1 MSPRLGPAS
10 PPGVGSRGWRPSFRR
25 SPPLKRWSAAPNF
38 PALAVVESTLG
49 NVELRLGLRVLEDPA
64 RAGRLEVLSSQY
76 QLTLRI
82 TVPADGAGQLDWTL
96 EPGGGDASARAQVID
111 FLIAL
116 SGDGLLTITD
126 SELGSLVQVR
136 LSAIPFDPTLAE
148 ERRFLADVMVVE
160 GWSGYRLHLPTELGR
175 EDATAITE
183 FAARVRE
190 PVIRV
195 GVKGEGTANFR
206 ERPEGDLEIPYRDQ
220 LYQEILGL
228 EVPLGE
234 IELTAIA
241 EVTSIE
247 SSEEGF
253 SVSFAIPELW
263 HEVKLLPPRGR
274 TSVVERN
281 RIDRGEL
288 PKRRTESTRPAAPR
302 TAVEERCWQRPV
314 GKSAV
319 EEERLQD
326 EVRRLWPA

>member
-1 MSPRLGPAS
+1 MEAELPALA
-10 PPGVGSRGWRPSFRR
+10 PAEALERR
-25 SPPLKRWSAAPNF
+25 AEF
-38 PALAVVESTLG
+38 PAQAVVESTLG
-49 NVELRLGLRVLEDPA
+49 NVELRLGLRVLEDAA
-64 RAGRLEVLSSQY
+64 RAGRLEVLASQY

-111 FLIAL
+111 FLTAL

-126 SELGSLVQVR
+126 PEFGSLVQVR
-136 LSAIPFDPTLAE
+136 LFASPPDPTLAE

-160 GWSGYRLHLPTELGR
+160 GWSGYRLHLPTELGP
-175 EDATAITE
+175 EDATAIAE
-183 FAARVRE
+183 FAARVRK

-195 GVKGEGTANFR
+195 GIKGEGVANLR
-206 ERPEGDLEIPYRDQ
+206 ERPEGDLELPYRDQ
-220 LYQEILGL
+220 LYQEILDL
-228 EVPLGE
+228 EVPLGD

-247 SSEEGF
+247 PSDEGF
-253 SVSFAIPELW
+253 SVSFAIPDHW
-263 HEVKLLPPRGR
+263 HEVKLQPPRGR

-288 PKRRTESTRPAAPR
+288 PKRRTASARPTVPR
-302 TAVEERCWQRPV
+302 TAVKEGSWRRPV
-314 GKSAV
+314 GRKAG